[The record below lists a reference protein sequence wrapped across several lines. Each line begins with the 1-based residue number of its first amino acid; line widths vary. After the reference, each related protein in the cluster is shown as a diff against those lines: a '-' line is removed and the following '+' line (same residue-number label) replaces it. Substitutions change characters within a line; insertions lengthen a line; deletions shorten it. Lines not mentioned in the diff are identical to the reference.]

1 MEIENKV
8 VMPDTTLGT
17 GETPAPVV
25 EEPAEEPQPQK
36 PPKGYVPYQA
46 LEEERKKRKE
56 AEELVKE
63 LKSSAPSEPEPEE
76 DVFSEEGKALK
87 GDIKALNEKLHSLEK
102 REARKEVEIEFP
114 ILKER
119 KEEFE
124 TFLEDEEN
132 SRISIRKAAQLFLAE
147 QNLLEEKPKRKGL
160 EKPTGGGQVIPEAKL
175 TAEEIKDMMK
185 NDWKR
190 YEKLLRAGKIV

>member
-1 MEIENKV
+1 MEDENNV
-8 VMPDTTLGT
+8 VTPEPTPGT
-17 GETPAPVV
+17 GETPAP
-25 EEPAEEPQPQK
+25 EPAEPAGEPQVQK
-36 PPKGYVPYQA
+36 PPKGFVPYQA
-46 LEEERKKRKE
+46 LEEERKKSKE
-56 AEELVKE
+56 AEEQ
-63 LKSSAPSEPEPEE
+63 LKNLTPAPSEPEPED

-87 GDIKALNEKLHSLEK
+87 GDIKALNEKLRSLEK

-147 QNLLEEKPKRKGL
+147 QNLLVEKPKRKGL
-160 EKPTGGGQVIPEAKL
+160 EKPTGGGQVIPEPKL
-175 TAEEIKDMMK
+175 TAEEIDDMMK
-185 NDWKR
+185 NDWRR
-190 YEKLLRAGKIV
+190 YEKLLREGKIV

>member
-1 MEIENKV
+1 MEEENKV
-8 VMPDTTLGT
+8 VTTETTPGT
-17 GETPAPVV
+17 GEIPAPEVV
-25 EEPAEEPQPQK
+25 EPAEEPQVQK
-36 PPKGYVPYQA
+36 PPRGFVPYQA

-56 AEELVKE
+56 AEELIKE
-63 LKSSAPSEPEPEE
+63 LKTSVPSEPELEE

-132 SRISIRKAAQLFLAE
+132 SRISIRKAA
-147 QNLLEEKPKRKGL
+147 
-160 EKPTGGGQVIPEAKL
+160 
-175 TAEEIKDMMK
+175 
-185 NDWKR
+185 
-190 YEKLLRAGKIV
+190 